1 MLGEKRHSRL
11 FGTLQVTLLVL
22 LTGCATAQGLNGSR
36 YPITERDIAK
46 ELDVVGIDVDASQI
60 HLPVHM
66 DAADASPKLEIVTA
80 QPLRDSQLRLEL
92 RCPTTSVCLPFL
104 AMLDVKDAN
113 LVSAAI
119 RLKIGSA
126 NTSRQRMA
134 SQGGAQVDQELRG
147 SGVSARE
154 DRPRLKVG
162 SRAVLEMRDGHME
175 IHIQVLAIDSGS
187 IGQQVRVCTLDRK
200 KVFQATVTGEGTVT
214 GVMK

>member
-1 MLGEKRHSRL
+1 MFGEKRHPRL
-11 FGTLQVTLLVL
+11 FGILQVTLFVL

-46 ELDVVGIDVDASQI
+46 ELDVVGIDVGASQI
-60 HLPVHM
+60 HIPVHM
-66 DAADASPKLEIVTA
+66 DAADALPKLEIVAA
-80 QPLRDSQLRLEL
+80 QPLGDSQLRLEL
-92 RCPTTSVCLPFL
+92 RCPATSECLPFL
-104 AMLDVKDAN
+104 AILDVKDAN

-126 NTSRQRMA
+126 NTSRQQMT
-134 SQGGAQVDQELRG
+134 SQGGTQVDQERG
-147 SGVSARE
+147 SGVSTRE

-162 SRAVLEMRDGHME
+162 SRAVLEMRDGQME
-175 IHIQVLAIDSGS
+175 IHLQVLAIDSGS
-187 IGQQVRVCTLDRK
+187 IDQQVRVCTLDRK

>member
-1 MLGEKRHSRL
+1 MFGEKRHSRL
-11 FGTLQVTLLVL
+11 FGILQVTLFVL

-46 ELDVVGIDVDASQI
+46 ELDVVGIDVGASQI
-60 HLPVHM
+60 HIPVHM
-66 DAADASPKLEIVTA
+66 DAADASPKLEIVAA
-80 QPLRDSQLRLEL
+80 QPLGDSQLRLEL
-92 RCPTTSVCLPFL
+92 RCPATSECLPFL
-104 AMLDVKDAN
+104 AILDVKDAN

-126 NTSRQRMA
+126 NTSRQQMT
-134 SQGGAQVDQELRG
+134 SQGGTQVDQERG
-147 SGVSARE
+147 SGVSTRE

-162 SRAVLEMRDGHME
+162 SRAVLEMRDGQME
-175 IHIQVLAIDSGS
+175 IHLQVLAIDSGS
-187 IGQQVRVCTLDRK
+187 IDQQVRVCTLDRK